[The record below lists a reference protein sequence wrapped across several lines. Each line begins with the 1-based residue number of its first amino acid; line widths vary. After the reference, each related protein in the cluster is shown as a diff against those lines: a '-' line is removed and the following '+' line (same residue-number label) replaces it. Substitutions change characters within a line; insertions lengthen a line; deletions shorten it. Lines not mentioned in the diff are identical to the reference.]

1 MRGFAQEAIYSHN
14 VEMAYY
20 CNMHMLLL
28 LQGLGTDEG
37 VLIEILSTRTNA
49 EINAIKQSY
58 QKREL

>member
-14 VEMAYY
+14 IGMAYY

-58 QKREL
+58 LKREL